1 VTPAAYSCRVIL
13 PRTGVAAV
21 VLTVAGALGGCTT
34 DTSDG
39 GAEPAASS
47 SPSPSATSPSSPT
60 QDSTPSPVP
69 NRPSAPAPTPA
80 ADLQR
85 FYGQQLE
92 WSECRDAQQ
101 CSTLRVPLD
110 YAKPAGRSI
119 TLSLL
124 KVPARDQGR
133 RLGSMVVNPGG
144 PGGSGVDYADRAADT
159 FGTPLLR
166 SYDVVGFDPR
176 GVGESTPV
184 QCGPDE
190 RLNALVES
198 DPDPDTAAE
207 RRRSDALIRALG
219 VSCLRDTGELVRH
232 VSTGEVARDLDILR
246 AALGDERLTYFGA
259 SYGTF
264 IGATYAELFPAR
276 VGRLVLD
283 GALDPAAS
291 TLEVNLV
298 QARGFEVALRA
309 YVASCVEKGSCY
321 LGSSVDEGV
330 RRVQTFLADVER
342 TPLRTSSERTVAAGE
357 AVYGLWL
364 PLYDQRSWP
373 VLDQA
378 LAAGLKGDGSRLL
391 QVADAYLQRT
401 PDDRF
406 LDNSFEVFPAINC
419 LDRDDAVPSS
429 QVARLTPRFE
439 KASPTFGSTFAYS
452 VSTCSSWPVHSGRTP
467 RPVRAEG
474 SAPIMVVGTTRD
486 PATPLV
492 WARAL
497 ARQLDDAVLVTRD
510 GDGHTGYRQGNACT
524 DSAVERYLVSG
535 TVPATDV
542 SCS

>member
-1 VTPAAYSCRVIL
+1 MIL

-21 VLTVAGALGGCTT
+21 VLATAGALGGCTA
-34 DTSDG
+34 DTSDQG
-39 GAEPAASS
+39 TDPGASS
-47 SPSPSATSPSSPT
+47 SPSDSASSSPT
-60 QDSTPSPVP
+60 PSPAP
-69 NRPSAPAPTPA
+69 TGSSAPARTPA
-80 ADLQR
+80 AGLQR

-101 CSTLRVPLD
+101 CATLRVPLD
-110 YAKPAGRSI
+110 YAKPAGPSI
-119 TLSLL
+119 TLALL

-144 PGGSGVDYADRAADT
+144 PGGSGVDYAARAEGT
-159 FGTPLLR
+159 FGAPLLR

-184 QCGPDE
+184 QCGADE
-190 RLNALVES
+190 QLNALVEA

-207 RRRSDALIRALG
+207 RRRSDALIRGLG
-219 VSCLRDTGELVRH
+219 LSCLRDTGELVRH
-232 VSTGEVARDLDILR
+232 VSTVEVARDLDILR

-276 VGRLVLD
+276 TGRLVLD

-298 QARGFEVALRA
+298 QAGGFEVALRA
-309 YVASCVEKGSCY
+309 YVASCVERESCY
-321 LGSSVDEGV
+321 LGSTVDEGV
-330 RRVQTFLADVER
+330 RRVQTFLADAER
-342 TPLRTSSERTVAAGE
+342 TPLRTSSERTVTAGE
-357 AVYGLWL
+357 AVYGVWL
-364 PLYDQRSWP
+364 PLYDQRSWGI
-373 VLDQA
+373 LDQA
-378 LAAGLKGDGSRLL
+378 LAAGLKGDGSQLL
-391 QVADAYLQRT
+391 RVADLYLQRT
-401 PDDRF
+401 ADDRF

-439 KASPTFGSTFAYS
+439 KASPTFGAIFAYS
-452 VSTCSSWPVHSGRTP
+452 VSTCSSWPVRSGRKP
-467 RPVRAEG
+467 RPVQARG

-497 ARQLDDAVLVTRD
+497 ARQLDNAVLVTRD
-510 GDGHTGYRQGNACT
+510 GDGHTGYQQGSACT

-535 TVPATDV
+535 TVPTKDV
-542 SCS
+542 TCS